1 MPKFGVGQPVKVID
15 EESSY
20 LNYTGTVRQ
29 VIGIDFGV
37 SKVVD
42 QYIVE
47 FIDWPEG
54 CAPTSEFIER
64 QLAEAPDAIV

>member
-1 MPKFGVGQPVKVID
+1 MTKFGVGQPVRVID
-15 EESSY
+15 DESSY
-20 LNYTGTVRQ
+20 YNYSGTVRQ
-29 VIGIDFGV
+29 IIGIDFGV

-42 QYIVE
+42 QYVVE

-64 QLAEAPDAIV
+64 QLVDAPDAIV